1 MKRYLE
7 INIIDDLKD
16 KVVFLSGPRQV
27 GKTTL
32 SKQLVPSYVY
42 LSYDSTSDR
51 NIIKSEEWTRDVQ
64 LIIFDELHK
73 MKKWKS
79 WIKGIYDTEG
89 IPPSILVTGS
99 ARLDTY
105 KKGGDSL
112 AGRFF
117 SYRLHPLTIKE
128 ICKYLKEEPGAALEK
143 LINLGGFPEPYLK
156 NNESFAKRWRRTHID
171 TIIRE
176 DLLDLERVRDVKSIE
191 ILIDLL
197 RSRIGSTISYT
208 SLANDLQVSIHTV
221 KHWLQILE
229 NLYIIF
235 PVRPFH
241 RNIARSILKE
251 SKYYLYDTGAVEG
264 DFGVKL
270 ENTVACALLRELH
283 FIEDTTG
290 SRVALH
296 YIRDKEK
303 HEVDFLL
310 TIDNKP
316 AQMVEVKVSDDK
328 FSPSLFR
335 FYNYLNES
343 EPIQIVYNLKH
354 KKSKGPVKM
363 LPVHEFLIN
372 LKLIPVVINMFR
384 LTSV

>member
-1 MKRYLE
+1 ME
-7 INIIDDLKD
+7 TNIIEDLKD

-42 LSYDSTSDR
+42 LSYDASSDR

-117 SYRLHPLTIKE
+117 SYRLHPLTVKE

-197 RSRIGSTISYT
+197 RSRIGSTVSYT

-235 PVRPFH
+235 PVRPYH

-283 FIEDTTG
+283 FFEDTTG

-316 AQMVEVKVSDDK
+316 TKMIEVKVSDDK

-335 FYNYLNES
+335 FHNYLIES
-343 EPIQIVYNLKH
+343 EPIQIVYDLKQ

-372 LKLIPVVINMFR
+372 LKLMKNR
-384 LTSV
+384 QA